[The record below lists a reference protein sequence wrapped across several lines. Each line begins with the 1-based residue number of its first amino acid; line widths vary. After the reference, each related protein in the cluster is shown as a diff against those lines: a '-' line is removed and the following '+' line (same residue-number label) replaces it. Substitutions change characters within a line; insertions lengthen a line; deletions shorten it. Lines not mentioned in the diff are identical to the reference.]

1 VSPATPAEADA
12 AATHPR
18 ATTALFGHAAAE
30 QILLGA
36 YRAGRMP
43 HAWLISGP
51 AGIGKATL
59 AYRLARFVLAY
70 PDPRATEVTAAQ
82 SLAVPSEHA
91 VSRRIA
97 ARAQGDLLTLE
108 RRLNEKTGKLLQDI
122 AVDDVRRTVTF
133 FGATAGE
140 GGWRIA
146 IVDSVDELN
155 AAGANALL
163 KVVEEPPQ
171 RALLLLVAHSPARVL
186 PTIRSRCRVLALRG
200 LDPPDVARA
209 AASALGRP
217 PDDPEI
223 VAAAAAAEGSVARAI
238 ALCGGP
244 LLTVRD
250 RVSALLAKVPS
261 VDPRGLHA
269 LGDLLER
276 AEREAFATF
285 VETVQAWL
293 SAELHRPP
301 QNVARLAPL
310 AEAWGRIDAAARDVD
325 TYNLDRRP
333 FIFSVF
339 GWLAEA
345 ARG

>member
-1 VSPATPAEADA
+1 MSASAPAEPTTAIA
-12 AATHPR
+12 HPR

-30 QILLGA
+30 QILLGS

-43 HAWLISGP
+43 HAWMIAGP

-59 AYRLARFVLAY
+59 AYRLARFVLAHAE
-70 PDPRATEVTAAQ
+70 PGAAEVAAAR
-82 SLAVPSEHA
+82 SLAVGAEHTVA
-91 VSRRIA
+91 RRIA
-97 ARAQGDLLTLE
+97 AQAQGDLLTLE
-108 RRLNEKTGKLLQDI
+108 RRVNEKTGKLYQDI

-146 IVDSVDELN
+146 IVDAVDELN

-163 KVVEEPPQ
+163 KIVEEPPQ
-171 RALLLLVAHSPARVL
+171 RSLLLLVAHSPARVL
-186 PTIRSRCRVLALRG
+186 PTIRSRCRVLALRP

-209 AASALGRP
+209 AAAALGR
-217 PDDPEI
+217 DPEEPAI
-223 VAAAAAAEGSVARAI
+223 TAAAAAADGSVARAI

-244 LLTVRD
+244 LLTVRE
-250 RVSALLAKVPS
+250 RVSALLDTVPK

-276 AEREAFATF
+276 AEREAFSTF
-285 VETVQAWL
+285 VETVQGWL
-293 SAELHRPP
+293 SSQLHRPP
-301 QNVARLAPL
+301 QDVRRLAPL

-345 ARG
+345 VRG